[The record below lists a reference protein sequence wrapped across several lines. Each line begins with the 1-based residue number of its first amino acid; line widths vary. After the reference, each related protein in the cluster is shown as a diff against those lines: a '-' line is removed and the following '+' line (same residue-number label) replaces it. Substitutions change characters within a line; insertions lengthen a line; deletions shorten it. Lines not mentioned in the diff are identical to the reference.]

1 MVKINHSRGFSLIE
15 LVTVVVLLGI
25 LGVAALGRFGSQD
38 VFAVR
43 GFFDDTVT
51 ATRFAQKLA
60 ISCGCDVRVEIAT
73 SGYTLRQ
80 SSGLGAN
87 DFVNQVSNPANRSQN
102 YQNSNIPNGFT
113 FTSSGNIT
121 FNSRGLRE
129 EATSSFA
136 LSDGS
141 NSYSFSVHSGSGLV
155 QVL

>member
-1 MVKINHSRGFSLIE
+1 MKKIDHNRGFSLVE
-15 LVTVVVLLGI
+15 LVTVIVLLGI
-25 LGVAALGRFGSQD
+25 LGAVALGRLGGQD

-60 ISCGCDVRVEIAT
+60 ISCGCDVRVVLTA

-80 SSGLGAN
+80 SSTLGAD
-87 DFVNQVSNPANRSQN
+87 DFVNIVPNPANRSQN

-129 EATSSFA
+129 EATSSFE

-141 NSYSFSVHSGSGLV
+141 SGYSFSVHSGSGLV